1 MVHWRGSRDT
11 VRDREEA
18 SERLGT
24 IVCAVDASA
33 GGAEAVRRATEL
45 SEGLGLR
52 LVLAHVA
59 SGHRLEDGCAGVSGR
74 LAQESAERLLERVV
88 QRHGL
93 QDRAERRAEVGTPAD
108 LILRIAAE
116 EGADMIVVGA
126 SRRRGRFKSAL
137 AGELAGAASCP
148 VVVVPPTP

>member
-1 MVHWRGSRDT
+1 M
-11 VRDREEA
+11 
-18 SERLGT
+18 GT

-33 GGAEAVRRATEL
+33 GAAEAVRRAIEL
-45 SEGLGLR
+45 SEGLRLR

-59 SGHRLEDGCAGVSGR
+59 SGHRLVEGYAGVNGR
-74 LAQESAERLLERVV
+74 LAREGAERLLERVV

-93 QDRAERRAEVGTPAD
+93 QDKAERRAEVGTPAD
-108 LILRIAAE
+108 LILRVAAE

-126 SRRRGRFKSAL
+126 SRRRSGFKSAL